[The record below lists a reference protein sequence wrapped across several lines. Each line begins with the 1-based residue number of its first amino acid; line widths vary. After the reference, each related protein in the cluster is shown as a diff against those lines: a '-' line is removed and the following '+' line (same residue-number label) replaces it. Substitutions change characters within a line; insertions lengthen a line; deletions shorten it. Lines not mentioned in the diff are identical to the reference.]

1 MTFMSE
7 LMVTEEAAG
16 SAACRTLAV
25 VGVGLIG
32 GSFAA
37 GLRGA
42 GRVEQVLGVGRQRA
56 SLEQALDL
64 GLIDAIATPEQ
75 AARQAD
81 IILLATPVSAMGA
94 VLSVMRDTLAPTA
107 VLTDA
112 GSTKADVIAQARLAL
127 GERVAQFIPGHPIAG
142 SHATGP
148 QAADA
153 DLFRGRNVI
162 LTPLPENDPAAVA
175 RVGSLW
181 RACGARTRLMTPD
194 RHDAVFAAV
203 SHLPH
208 WLAAAYVQ
216 YLEQGEDADL
226 RFELAGS
233 GFRDFTRIAAGSPE
247 MWRDVFISNKTAM
260 QNELRAL
267 RRTLDSLEAA
277 LDRADGDAL
286 LQWLDEAAQARRAWQ
301 PGGKRSE

>member
-1 MTFMSE
+1 MNSP
-7 LMVTEEAAG
+7 LAADG
-16 SAACRTLAV
+16 NGTGVCQTLAV

-37 GLRGA
+37 GLRAA
-42 GRVEQVLGVGRQRA
+42 GRVGRVLGVGRQRK
-56 SLEQALDL
+56 SLDEALDL
-64 GLIDAIATPEQ
+64 GLIDAVASPEQ
-75 AARQAD
+75 AAREAD

-94 VLSVMRDTLAPTA
+94 ILGGMKDALSSRA

-112 GSTKADVIAQARLAL
+112 GSTKADVIEQARLVL
-127 GERVAQFIPGHPIAG
+127 GDKVAQFVPGHPIAG

-153 DLFRGRNVI
+153 DLYRGRNVI
-162 LTPLPENDPAAVA
+162 LTPLPENDPQAVA
-175 RVGSLW
+175 HVASLW

-194 RHDAVFAAV
+194 RHDGVFAAV

-208 WLAAAYVQ
+208 WLAAAYVH
-216 YLEQGEDADL
+216 YLETGEDADL

-260 QNELRAL
+260 QAELRAL
-267 RRTLDSLEAA
+267 RRTLDRLEAA
-277 LDRADGDAL
+277 LDRTDGDAL
-286 LQWLDEAAQARRAWQ
+286 QQWLDEAAQARRAWQ
-301 PGGKRSE
+301 PGGKRSD